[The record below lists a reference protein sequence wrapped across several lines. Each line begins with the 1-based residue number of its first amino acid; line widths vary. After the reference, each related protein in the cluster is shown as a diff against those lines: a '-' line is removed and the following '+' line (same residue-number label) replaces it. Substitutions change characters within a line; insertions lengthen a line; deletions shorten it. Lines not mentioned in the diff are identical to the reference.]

1 MAVMEDSLSSQPHN
15 LHFRKYT
22 DLIQNNTAYLWYTS
36 CSKSSIKNK
45 EWNCKDPEL
54 LSMTQIT
61 IKSTISRTRAK
72 FEIAH
77 CPSHCKFIKPSG
89 FYFLK
94 ARFFFF
100 HTKTI
105 STQICKKQDLSISK
119 ITGAC
124 LYMLLYMLLL

>member
-1 MAVMEDSLSSQPHN
+1 
-15 LHFRKYT
+15 
-22 DLIQNNTAYLWYTS
+22 
-36 CSKSSIKNK
+36 
-45 EWNCKDPEL
+45 
-54 LSMTQIT
+54 MTQIT

-94 ARFFFF
+94 AHFFSYQDHQ
-100 HTKTI
+100 HTNLQETGFV
-105 STQICKKQDLSISK
+105 SISK

-124 LYMLLYMLLL
+124 LYMPLYMLLL